1 MSSLSEIANSTKSQP
16 MAIQDGA
23 RSGLDANGNT
33 ASEKQAE
40 SNSTSPSDPYHQPTS
55 TASDGIFNGQVPIAI
70 CGMACRL
77 PGGVMTPD
85 ELWDFVLAKKDGR
98 CRVPASRYNID
109 AYYSNTKKPGTVS
122 TQHGYF
128 LDESVNLGALDM
140 SFFTMSRSEVERA
153 DPQQRLLLEVAREA
167 LEDAGVIDWRGRTIG
182 TYIGNFGE
190 DWLEMMA
197 KENQAWGIH
206 RVAGSGDFTLANR
219 LSYEFDLQG
228 PSMTIRTACSSALVA
243 LNEACAAIQ
252 RGDCESALVGGV
264 NLILAPGMTT
274 AMEEQGVLASDGS
287 CKTFSADANGYARG
301 EAVTTIFIKPLADA
315 IRDGNP
321 VQAVIRSTSHNVD
334 GKTPT
339 PSHPS
344 TDMQETLMRRAY
356 ALAGIRDFSET
367 AMVECHGTG
376 TAIGDLVET
385 KAVARVFGE
394 KGVYIGSIKP
404 NVGHT
409 EAASGLVSLLK
420 AVKALEHHVIPPNIK
435 FTTPNPEIPFEEAK
449 LVVPTEA
456 IPWPKGRLERISVN
470 AFGIG
475 GANAHVIV
483 ESAATYN
490 APTASNDDI
499 ETPHLLLF
507 SANSSKSITRMIEN
521 YKAWLEHHPE
531 KAAGLAYTLA
541 RKRTQLPYRA
551 FGIANKGV
559 LESVSQPIHSVAS
572 STSLNVVMV
581 FTGQGAHWPQMGREL
596 LELNVTFMSSIRR
609 LDKHLSGLIGE
620 QSHQYSI
627 EQELKKAGKK
637 SRLSSAEFS
646 QPLCTA
652 IQIALVDTLRA
663 AGIVPHAVVGHS
675 SGEIAAAYAAGALTA
690 EEAIT
695 AAHYRGAAT
704 TKQEKPG
711 TMAAIGMGWEETG
724 KYLVVVPGVA
734 IACDNSPQSVTISGD
749 VDAVKSVVAAIKKD
763 RPQILARLLQVDK
776 AYHSHHMKEIG
787 EHYHSLIGGQVGVG
801 RASSALFFSSVTGNL
816 ADPEHDFGPKYWQS
830 NLELPVRFREAVTN
844 ISKHQVGKNAVFL
857 EIGPHGALAGPL
869 RQIFSHLQASAVGTA
884 SSTPY
889 VSAMVRNQD
898 CAVSLLAAIGSLHS
912 LNAAV
917 DLEALFP
924 SGTCLPN
931 LPRYPFNHEHSYWYE
946 SRSSKEWRS
955 RRFPYHDLL
964 GVRVVESSES
974 EPSWRNLLHV
984 ANAPWL
990 RDHRIGDDI
999 VFPFCG
1005 YIALAGEAIRQLTD
1019 LDEGFA
1025 IRNIIVSTAL
1035 VLSEGT
1041 PTEIIAAF
1049 RPHRLTDALDSSWWD
1064 FTVSAYNGR
1073 NWTKHCTGQVTAQS
1087 CPPEDTRDPDALR
1100 PLPRKLN
1107 VSRWFEKM
1115 AGTGLQLGPS
1125 FQTLNTISTSTS
1137 EQRAMG
1143 YVVNGRQGDEA
1154 HYFIHPT
1161 VLDSTLQILGAA
1173 AINGHARK
1181 TKTWLPTGID
1191 HIKVYRCTSDMNV
1204 SVSAKLS
1211 SNHSVVGHG
1220 SCTAEGKIVVDAVG
1234 IRMSAADVDGAGS
1247 VQVAGGHAAS
1257 RCEWKPA
1264 IEFLDVKSLFRAPA
1278 SRACDSRAL
1287 GELGE
1292 LCLRWSQWNF
1302 LQNQSQ
1308 TDLPAHLQRYVAW
1321 IKSQST
1327 EPTSM
1332 HSSFSSSETGFET
1345 QAFAARIDSLLN
1357 QLADTPAGPVAA
1369 AIHQVCTNMNT
1380 LLSGTGMEDVLP
1392 EGTMTRVYEYLGY
1405 AERKEFLQALIHSKP
1420 SLRILE
1426 IGNSK
1431 GVSLHREILDEL
1443 TRPDGEILCAKYTLT
1458 TPGYFVV
1465 ESQEKLFPNMD
1476 FATLDLNQDPF
1487 EQGFDETGYDLIIA
1501 VNALHETKNVE
1512 ESLAHVKKL
1521 LRRDGRLLLQELS
1534 PSSRWVDYLLG
1545 LLPSWFSS
1553 GEGGPAK
1560 PPYLSQE
1567 YLESMLAA
1575 TGFGTPEC
1583 VVFDAERPHH
1593 VTTTIIARY
1602 PCEMAVKKVAVLV
1615 ESEGPVVASI
1625 LSRLED
1631 SGYEISRCR
1640 LENAPPAGLDVLSL
1654 LDIEDAFFHDITE
1667 ERFLAFKKFVLGLQ
1681 MNGCGMLWATHLVD
1695 MGCLDPR
1702 YAQVIGLARTLRTEQ
1717 TADAMATCQVDDFNN
1732 SQSIDCLLQVLA
1744 KFQARQDDEEL
1755 DPDVEWAI
1763 VDSVV
1768 QVPRFHPFVL
1778 SDELLV
1784 PEGPGEMA
1792 TLNVGTVGRI
1802 NSLHFARHERQE
1814 PEEDEVEVQVYSTGL
1829 NFRDILVALG
1839 IVELPVRLFGIE
1851 AAGIVTRV
1859 GAGVSPDCLQPG
1871 DRVFCGCRKDGFSTY
1886 VTTLAALCVRI
1897 PDSLA
1902 FDQAGTMLVPYMTAI
1917 YSLINMGRVGKG
1929 QTVLIHSACG
1939 GVGLAA
1945 IQIAQMLEAEVY
1957 ATVGNEE
1964 KAKYLV
1970 ENCNIPRNRIFNS
1983 RDSSFVE
1990 GVMRETHGRGMDFVL
2005 NSLSGELLHASWAC
2019 VAEFGYLLEIGKRDL
2034 IGGGKLDMR
2043 PFLANRNY
2051 CCVDIDGLWE
2061 RTRVHVARALLFSIL
2076 DFYGKGF
2083 ISPLPRKIFP
2093 AHQTQDAFR
2102 FMEKGQHIGRVG
2114 VTIKTAGE
2122 DEAETTFQSTSK
2134 VLKVAFS
2141 PSASYLMVG
2150 GLGGIGRAVSTWM
2163 VEHGAREIIFMSRS
2177 AGLTNEHEDFIK
2189 ELESMGCAV
2198 KLHRGD
2204 VTKLEDVER
2213 AIYIASHP
2221 VKGIVQMTMVLADE
2235 NFTQMSYQK
2244 WMAATAPKV
2253 QGTWNLHNASMAAR
2267 LDLDFMVMFSS
2278 ISGIVGQAG
2287 QANYASANSFLDAFA
2302 QYRNGLGLAASVVDM
2317 GAVEDIGWLSEHQ
2330 EMIGVLSRAGM
2341 KPLLEQEVIDAMAV
2355 SMLVHN
2361 KPPENA
2367 TPTAQLAASSTMNE
2381 AFGFSHKNTFV
2392 VGLALLV
2399 PLHDPSNYV
2408 IWKKDRRMASYHN
2421 NSTVAAAAS
2430 STDALKTYLNHAKAD
2445 PSILKSP
2452 DAAHFFAVEIGKK
2465 LLHLL
2470 LKPDTEDALLK
2481 TSMPLTDLGL
2491 DSLVALELRA
2501 WMKQVFSF
2509 DLPILKMMSIGSLD
2523 VLGQYTAN
2531 EMYMMAMEK
2540 SRS

>member
-1 MSSLSEIANSTKSQP
+1 MRVDWSLTHLI
-16 MAIQDGA
+16 
-23 RSGLDANGNT
+23 
-33 ASEKQAE
+33 
-40 SNSTSPSDPYHQPTS
+40 
-55 TASDGIFNGQVPIAI
+55 
-70 CGMACRL
+70 
-77 PGGVMTPD
+77 
-85 ELWDFVLAKKDGR
+85 
-98 CRVPASRYNID
+98 
-109 AYYSNTKKPGTVS
+109 
-122 TQHGYF
+122 
-128 LDESVNLGALDM
+128 
-140 SFFTMSRSEVERA
+140 
-153 DPQQRLLLEVAREA
+153 
-167 LEDAGVIDWRGRTIG
+167 
-182 TYIGNFGE
+182 
-190 DWLEMMA
+190 
-197 KENQAWGIH
+197 
-206 RVAGSGDFTLANR
+206 
-219 LSYEFDLQG
+219 
-228 PSMTIRTACSSALVA
+228 SMTIRTACSSALVA

-344 TDMQETLMRRAY
+344 ADMQETLMRRAY

-724 KYLVVVPGVA
+724 KYLDVVPGVA

-816 ADPEHDFGPKYWQS
+816 ADPEHEFGPKYWQS

-1115 AGTGLQLGPS
+1115 ARTGLQLGPS

-1211 SNHSVVGHG
+1211 SNYSVVGHG

-1234 IRMSAADVDGAGS
+1234 IRMSPADVDGAGS

-1332 HSSFSSSETGFET
+1332 HSSFSSGETGFET

-1392 EGTMTRVYEYLGY
+1392 VGTMTRVYEYLGY

-1431 GVSLHREILDEL
+1431 GVSLHREIIDEL

-1465 ESQEKLFPNMD
+1465 ESREKLFPNMD

-1487 EQGFDETGYDLIIA
+1487 EQGFDGTGYDLIIA

-1755 DPDVEWAI
+1755 DPDMEWAI

-1802 NSLHFARHERQE
+1802 NSLHFARHERQQ

-2005 NSLSGELLHASWAC
+2005 NSLSGDLLHASWAC

-2122 DEAETTFQSTSK
+2122 DEAETTFKSTSK

-2213 AIYIASHP
+2213 AISIASHP

-2421 NSTVAAAAS
+2421 NSTVATAAS
-2430 STDALKTYLNHAKAD
+2430 STDALKTYLSQAKAD